1 MKKLSLFILLCL
13 TLSACGNLAD
23 KRVAELRALTEKV
36 ERRGERFTTKEWK
49 ETDLQYEQL
58 VSDFD
63 DLELTEAQAD
73 TVYYL
78 KQRYRKACV
87 HSSREAA
94 QSVVD
99 EVVTDALDE
108 VSGIAD
114 DIVYRVSDY
123 FSADSLDIQ

>member
-114 DIVYRVSDY
+114 DIVDRVSDY

>member
-13 TLSACGNLAD
+13 TLSACGNFAD

-49 ETDLQYEQL
+49 ETYLQYEQL

-87 HSSREAA
+87 HSSKETT
-94 QSVVD
+94 QNIVE
-99 EVVTDALDE
+99 EVVTDAVDEISDIANDVLD
-108 VSGIAD
+108 
-114 DIVYRVSDY
+114 RVSN
-123 FSADSLDIQ
+123 FVSIDSLDIQ

>member
-1 MKKLSLFILLCL
+1 M
-13 TLSACGNLAD
+13 
-23 KRVAELRALTEKV
+23 AELRALTEKV

-49 ETDLQYEQL
+49 ETYLQYEQL

-78 KQRYRKACV
+78 KQRYREACV

-114 DIVYRVSDY
+114 DIVDRVSDY